1 MNESAKNPNPS
12 RDEKPVA
19 PLLRFSDALGELRA
33 DADANHAAKTS
44 GTLRGPV
51 TGLPRLDKEISH
63 ALAPGLHGVYG
74 NAGAGKTAF
83 AMQVAATCG
92 FPALYVTC
100 EMAPSELL
108 RRHTARATKTYLGR
122 LKSGEMSGAEIE
134 TLAKRALATAPDFCL
149 LDATRAPAP
158 SNHLL
163 EMAQIAKGGAPH
175 VLIVI
180 DSLQSWAETMAP
192 ESVGEYETLN
202 AAILALRQIAHTLRA
217 PILFISERNRKS
229 MESGG
234 LNAGAGSR
242 KIEYGAETVFDLD
255 RDMESQPNGA
265 GEFEIK
271 LRIAKNRHGSVGVS
285 VPLLFNGALQLFTEN
300 ANPTAGTRGSENVF
314 WKSHLGEIGESVRV

>member
-1 MNESAKNPNPS
+1 MNETPKNPSP
-12 RDEKPVA
+12 EGGKPVA
-19 PLLRFSDALGELRA
+19 PLLRFADALGELRA

-44 GTLRGPV
+44 GTLRGPI

-108 RRHTARATKTYLGR
+108 RRHTARATQTYLGR
-122 LKSGEMSGAEIE
+122 LKSGEMTGADVEA
-134 TLAKRALATAPDFCL
+134 LAKRALAASPDFCL

-158 SNHLL
+158 PAHLL
-163 EMAQIAKGGAPH
+163 KTAQIAKGDAPH

-180 DSLQSWAETMAP
+180 DSLQSWAETVAP
-192 ESVGEYETLN
+192 EGTGSEYETLN
-202 AAILALRQIAHTLRA
+202 TGIMTLRQIAHTLRA

-255 RDMESQPNGA
+255 RNMEAQPNGA
-265 GEFEIK
+265 GEFEIM
-271 LRIAKNRHGSVGVS
+271 LRIAKNRHGSVGTAI
-285 VPLLFNGALQLFTEN
+285 PLLFNGALQLFTEN
-300 ANPTAGTRGSENVF
+300 TNPARG
-314 WKSHLGEIGESVRV
+314 KGKGAA

>member
-1 MNESAKNPNPS
+1 MNKTPNNPQS
-12 RDEKPVA
+12 VA

-44 GTLRGPV
+44 GQLRGPI

-74 NAGAGKTAF
+74 NAGAGKTAL
-83 AMQVAATCG
+83 AMQIAATCG

-108 RRHTARATKTYLGR
+108 RRHTARATQTFLGR
-122 LKSGEMSGAEIE
+122 LKSGEMTGAEVE
-134 TLAKRALATAPDFCL
+134 SLAKRALEMAPGFCL

-158 SNHLL
+158 PIHISVSALL
-163 EMAQIAKGGAPH
+163 AKGEAKH

-180 DSLQSWAETMAP
+180 DSLQSWAETVAP
-192 ESVGEYETLN
+192 DGTGSEYETLN
-202 AAILALRQIAHTLRA
+202 TGLLTLRNLAHTLRA

-255 RDMESQPNGA
+255 RNMEAQPNGA
-265 GEFEIK
+265 GEYEIT
-271 LRIAKNRHGSVGVS
+271 LRLAKNRHGTVGVPI
-285 VPLLFNGALQLFTEN
+285 PLLFNGALQQFREN
-300 ANPTAGTRGSENVF
+300 DTPRG
-314 WKSHLGEIGESVRV
+314 KSAR